1 MMRKTTFALAITTCL
16 AAPGWS
22 QDFPVY
28 EETGTIAIT
37 FGGEDMVQYT
47 TGNSVPGQ
55 PGREVHTAS
64 WIVLEP
70 RLMGGV
76 NIMPDDVF
84 VTITSRGSI
93 EPDPGKAT
101 LTVEASL
108 DPETLDLKTRPAPSI
123 LFHPDDDDDDRFYAM
138 TDGVF
143 EIESVTRID
152 ADSFAIIANA
162 HGVMTG
168 QTNRDVVHNPD
179 DAVEFRARFDL
190 RRVVNRGAASQP

>member
-1 MMRKTTFALAITTCL
+1 MMRKTTLALAIATCL

-28 EETGTIAIT
+28 QETGTIAIT
-37 FGGEDMVQYT
+37 FGDEQMIHYT

-70 RLMGGV
+70 RLLGGM
-76 NIMPDDVF
+76 NITPNDVF

-93 EPDPGKAT
+93 DPDPGQAT
-101 LTVEASL
+101 LRVEASL
-108 DPETLDLKTRPAPSI
+108 DPETLDLKASPAPSI
-123 LFHPDDDDDDRFYAM
+123 SFHPDDGNGLYAM
-138 TDGVF
+138 TVGVF

-162 HGVMTG
+162 RGVMTG
-168 QTNRDVVHNPD
+168 QTNWDVVHNPD
-179 DAVEFRARFDL
+179 DAVEFSARFDL
-190 RRVVNRGAASQP
+190 RRVVNRRADPLP